1 MSIIVY
7 DEAIEAK
14 FDATRSS
21 EKEHKVNALALGAD
35 EGRGKL
41 R

>member
-1 MSIIVY
+1 MS
-7 DEAIEAK
+7 AIASRRNH
-14 FDATRSS
+14 FWSS